1 MPGAGDDVGAMPGT
15 GDDLCKVVEDTQ
27 GGAMPGA
34 GDDVGAMPGGDD
46 VETGPGTGAG
56 RFGEDTLQRLLKLI
70 GDLPDIA
77 TRKRQRELE
86 LTVRGIIWDELCARW
101 GECDTFSF
109 VRQTGVGPR
118 SKMERWK
125 MMTRN
130 MTEHLARMSGS
141 TAGTSS
147 ASAAA
152 GEVGD
157 DAGYDRLLME
167 LSHAGSLG
175 CKLDNASLRMAVQG
189 LHEMKK
195 DARQA
200 ETVARIQQ
208 VCCTREYCARVHT
221 FRLSLTPTDGI
232 SLSSFTL
239 DLPLFLLCTPLV
251 TPSPPLSP
259 SCMCLLIT
267 HRVLTKHVYRQS
279 ASVLDVQP
287 PQRPFCMPCARRG
300 ACMQRGPGMT
310 RLVLARHRADR
321 PLP

>member
-118 SKMERWK
+118 SKMTRWK
-125 MMTRN
+125 MMTQN
-130 MTEHLARMSGS
+130 MTEQLASMSGS

-147 ASAAA
+147 ARAAA

-167 LSHAGSLG
+167 LSHAGALG
-175 CKLDNASLRMAVQG
+175 CQLDNASLRMAVQE

-200 ETVARIQQ
+200 DTVARIQQ
-208 VCCTREYCARVHT
+208 VCCTRECKTRACTLRT
-221 FRLSLTPTDGI
+221 RSPTLSPLHPSI
-232 SLSSFTL
+232 NPLPPASL
-239 DLPLFLLCTPLV
+239 P
-251 TPSPPLSP
+251 PSPVCVYASP
-259 SCMCLLIT
+259 RIV
-267 HRVLTKHVYRQS
+267 H
-279 ASVLDVQP
+279 
-287 PQRPFCMPCARRG
+287 
-300 ACMQRGPGMT
+300 
-310 RLVLARHRADR
+310 
-321 PLP
+321 